1 MSSGEA
7 LIVCSVQRG
16 GTGIVWCP
24 AGRYHTHVV
33 CCCCSAAFLFGC
45 CFALSMVMLS
55 RWLLMSLTFY
65 YWLSAIAI
73 EHIMSFTK

>member
-7 LIVCSVQRG
+7 LMFAVSSGAALVLFGVQRG
-16 GTGIVWCP
+16 GIIRMLLLLLLCCILVRLLICSFDGD
-24 AGRYHTHVV
+24 AQSLVV
-33 CCCCSAAFLFGC
+33 D
-45 CFALSMVMLS
+45 VVD
-55 RWLLMSLTFY
+55 LL